1 MRKLLSF
8 VVILFLG
15 GSVYAQDV
23 TYEQVE
29 LPSIGTILIP
39 STMEL
44 QKGKYEEFSK
54 KFVEAGTR
62 MLGEEVS
69 ENRIVFQP
77 KGINDFT
84 EDGLAM
90 YARIIIETD
99 ISGPGDYFKLKD
111 VEDLPESELAEISS
125 LAENEMRDMLYDTN
139 LKIVEW
145 LGVSMVKIKGYTI
158 FKMSYIR
165 QLGQNPLVKVH
176 TYIFQNYD
184 RQHRLIVSYRV
195 KDSELWESSFNKVA
209 NSFQITNIRQ

>member
-84 EDGLAM
+84 KDGLAM

-111 VEDLPESELAEISS
+111 VEDLPESELVEISS
-125 LAENEMRDMLYDTN
+125 FAENEMRDMLYGTN

-176 TYIFQNYD
+176 TYFFQNYD
-184 RQHRLIVSYRV
+184 RQHRLTVSYRV
-195 KDSELWESSFNKVA
+195 KDLELWESSFNKVA

>member
-84 EDGLAM
+84 KDGLAM

-111 VEDLPESELAEISS
+111 VEDLPESELVEISS
-125 LAENEMRDMLYDTN
+125 FAENEMRDMLYDTN